1 MLDAAE
7 LYNILEM
14 PKLYIYIYN
23 FIAFMHQERFIHN
36 ALILVSLKFARHFIY
51 INLKL
56 GIISGHEWN
65 FAC

>member
-1 MLDAAE
+1 MLDAAK

-23 FIAFMHQERFIHN
+23 FIAFKHQERFIHN

-56 GIISGHEWN
+56 GIISGHECN